1 MTHVLAQGTFDI
13 LHPGHVHYLRD
24 AAEMGDRLSVI
35 IARRENVTHK
45 QQPILSNQQRRDM
58 VGALGVVDHAL
69 VGHPEDIFAP
79 IEELDPDII
88 VLGYDQH
95 HDDAAIEAELDRRG
109 IDCVVRRAS
118 PLEPSD
124 NDDELLSTGRI
135 IDRIC
140 EERC

>member
-24 AAEMGDRLSVI
+24 AAGMGDRLSVI

-45 QQPILSNQQRRDM
+45 QRPILSDRQRRDM
-58 VGALGVVDHAL
+58 IDALGVVDNAL

-109 IDCVVRRAS
+109 IDCMVRRAS
-118 PLEPSD
+118 PLEPGD
-124 NDDELLSTGRI
+124 DDDELLSTGRI